1 MVSTKILLSIV
12 GIAIVVIAF
21 LPIFPKS
28 IPVTVSYQEPTE
40 VPLKYTFTHSYS
52 PVGLLDWELQ
62 YTCTVTD
69 VDNTGGTFT
78 VLANFNEGSTLRY
91 STSDQKYIGPGQQ
104 VTFQLQSKGLS
115 FSTDW
120 QTRYNVVPNITP
132 TTKIEYHIAYRTEYQ
147 TKYVNILGY
156 FG

>member
-1 MVSTKILLSIV
+1 LVSTKILLSIV
-12 GIAIVVIAF
+12 GIAVVVIAF

-40 VPLKYTFTHSYS
+40 VPLEYTFTHSYS
-52 PVGLLDWELQ
+52 WVGLLDWELQ
-62 YTCTVTD
+62 YTCTITN
-69 VDNTGGTFT
+69 VDNAGGTFT

-104 VTFQLQSKGLS
+104 GTFQLQSKGLS